1 MKRTLVCGAGG
12 FIGNHL
18 VASLKAQGHWVTG
31 ADLHLPEFD
40 TTAADQFAIT
50 DLRDAASVD
59 TLLSQGYDE
68 VYQLAADM
76 GGAGFVF
83 VGTNDWD
90 IMTNSTAINLNIL
103 QAVRKY
109 HVPRVFF
116 ASSACVYPE
125 HNQLDPDR
133 PDCREHTAYPAAPD
147 SEYGWEKL
155 YAERLYQSAQRCWGL
170 VIRIARFHNVY
181 GPGSVFRGGREK
193 APAALCR
200 KILESPDGTVD
211 IWGDGLQSR
220 SFLYIDQAIEG
231 IHRLMASDWDQPLNI
246 GSDRRIEI
254 NALARMIARLAGR
267 DIQIRNLP
275 GPRGV
280 AGRNSDNTLCQQ
292 VLNWVPDSDLEAGLQ
307 ATLAWIAQQHA
318 S

>member
-18 VASLKAQGHWVTG
+18 VSSLKAQGHWVTG
-31 ADLHLPEFD
+31 ADLHSPEFD
-40 TTAADQFAIT
+40 TSAADQFYIT
-50 DLRDAASVD
+50 DLRDAANVD
-59 TLLSQGYDE
+59 TLIADGYDE

-83 VGTNDWD
+83 VGANDWD

-103 QAVRKY
+103 QALRKY
-109 HVPRVFF
+109 SVPRVFF

-125 HNQLDPDR
+125 HNQLDPDN

-155 YAERLYQSAQRCWGL
+155 YAERMYQSAQRCWGL

-200 KILESPDGTVD
+200 KILESDGTVE
-211 IWGDGLQSR
+211 IWGDGQQTR

-231 IHRLMASDWDQPLNI
+231 IHRLMASQWDQPLNI
-246 GSDRRIEI
+246 GSDRAISIR
-254 NALARMIARLAGR
+254 NLAAMIAGIAGR
-267 DIQIRNLP
+267 DTEFLFRP
-275 GPRGV
+275 GPQGV
-280 AGRNSDNTLCQQ
+280 AGRNSDNTLCNT
-292 VLNWVPDSDLEAGLQ
+292 VLGWAPDSDLETGLA
-307 ATLAWIAQQHA
+307 ATLDWIRHRL
-318 S
+318 